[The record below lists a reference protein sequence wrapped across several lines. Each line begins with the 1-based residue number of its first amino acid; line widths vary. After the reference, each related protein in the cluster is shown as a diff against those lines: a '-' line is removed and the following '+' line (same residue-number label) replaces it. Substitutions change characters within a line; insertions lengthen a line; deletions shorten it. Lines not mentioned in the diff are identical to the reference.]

1 MKRFYIRALALTN
14 KGTFILQDRS
24 LKKVRKQLR
33 KDNLKYKLLYVKLIR
48 KGKVNSWYRYS
59 IDEYKLC
66 TDYIKAGTLK

>member
-33 KDNLKYKLLYVKLIR
+33 KDNLKYKLLYVKLIKKR
-48 KGKVNSWYRYS
+48 KSKQLV
-59 IDEYKLC
+59 
-66 TDYIKAGTLK
+66 